1 MTNDY
6 LNIDVPRGLPPQSKK
21 PALLSLASILAAY
34 NAIVG
39 DSQNASQPSEYK
51 FDASA
56 WNDPKYYPAYAAK
69 EEGDAE

>member
-1 MTNDY
+1 MSIFDSLFNKLT
-6 LNIDVPRGLPPQSKK
+6 
-21 PALLSLASILAAY
+21 PADKTALTAALGWLASIDREYAKS
-34 NAIVG
+34 NRQDEG
-39 DSQNASQPSEYK
+39 SSEYK

>member
-1 MTNDY
+1 MIAVSQTIPDWGKS
-6 LNIDVPRGLPPQSKK
+6 I
-21 PALLSLASILAAY
+21 ALAVEAALQEAA
-34 NAIVG
+34 NKAGSGV
-39 DSQNASQPSEYK
+39 SQPEPTEYK

>member
-1 MTNDY
+1 MIAVSQTIPDWGKSIALAVEAALQEAANKAGS
-6 LNIDVPRGLPPQSKK
+6 DVR
-21 PALLSLASILAAY
+21 
-34 NAIVG
+34 
-39 DSQNASQPSEYK
+39 QPESSEYK

>member
-1 MTNDY
+1 MIAVSQTIPDWGKSIALAVEAALQEAANKAA
-6 LNIDVPRGLPPQSKK
+6 NKAGSDVRQPE
-21 PALLSLASILAAY
+21 
-34 NAIVG
+34 
-39 DSQNASQPSEYK
+39 PSEYK